1 MMKFITF
8 TALLLLTAC
17 SSAPTHFYRLEA
29 KAPETVASYRP
40 TLVRVTSVT
49 VPRLLDRDQIVRT
62 TGSEQVELGAFDHWA
77 APLDALIEQS
87 LTQDLVLR
95 LPEGSVIPA
104 NAATS
109 APVLTIAV
117 DMLRFDGDAAGHI
130 TLDAFWSAAAD
141 PTNPGTSHHEHIE
154 LDTGNGTYAGIA
166 DGMSKAVG
174 LLADHIAE
182 QLP

>member
-1 MMKFITF
+1 MKTFIAF
-8 TALLLLTAC
+8 IAIVLLAAC
-17 SSAPTHFYRLEA
+17 SSAPTHFYRLDA
-29 KAPETVASYRP
+29 KAPETTPAYRP
-40 TLVRVTSVT
+40 TLIQVASVNI
-49 VPRLLDRDQIVRT
+49 PRLLDRDQIVRT

-77 APLDALIEQS
+77 APLDALIQQS

-95 LPEGSVIPA
+95 LPAGSVIPA

-117 DMLRFDGDAAGHI
+117 DVLRFDGDAAGHI

-166 DGMSKAVG
+166 DGMSQAVG